1 MNKKSW
7 PMRRMMMAKTD
18 TSERGFEARIV
29 RRLTGVSQPEYNH
42 DLSLTDFAATHNGYV
57 QGQAKDYNRDVALD
71 VVQLL
76 AFLHTTQPDAVETL
90 ELSVE
95 GIKRTQFLHRL
106 QGEITK
112 RGVVDVLRKGISH
125 GPVHLDLYKWLPT
138 PGNPAAAEAFNKNIF
153 SVTRQLRYS
162 NDCGNELDMVIF
174 INGLPVLTFEL
185 KNSLTKQTLAD
196 AIVQYQT
203 TREPRELLF
212 QLGRCVAHI
221 AVDDV
226 EAAFCTELKGKTSWF
241 LPFNQGWNSGAG
253 NPPNPNGL
261 KTDYMWKSVLTR
273 ESLANIIESFAQV
286 VEEEEIDA
294 KGKKRKKRKQIFP
307 RYHQLRTVR
316 ALLRRARADG
326 VGNRY
331 LIQHSAGSGKS
342 NTIAWLAHQLVEL
355 RTAANPLTTQFDSII
370 VITDRRA
377 LDTQI
382 ARTIKGYDHVAS
394 IFGHSD
400 NAQELRSFLQK
411 GKKIIVTTVQ
421 KFPFILD
428 ELGDL
433 SSKKF
438 ALLIDEAHSSQGG
451 KTTTRMH
458 EALGGKVGEEDFEE
472 DATQSAVNAEI
483 EKRIQSRKL
492 LMNASYFAFT
502 ATPKNKTLELFG
514 ERIVIGDEVQ
524 FRSPEELTY
533 TTKQAIQEKFIL
545 DVVEN
550 YTSYDSFYQVAKT
563 VEDDPEFDKM
573 KALKKIRHYVESHD
587 KAIRSKAE
595 IMVDHF
601 ITQVVGKHKIGG
613 KARAMI
619 VCNGISRAI
628 DYFRE
633 VSDYLIQIKSPY
645 KAIVAYSGDFEIGG
659 EKKTEADL
667 NHFPSKDIPAKLKQ
681 DPYRFL
687 IVANKFV
694 TGFDE
699 PLLHTMYVDKPLAGV
714 LAVQTLSR
722 LNRAHPQKH
731 DTFVLDFAD
740 NAEAV
745 KAAFQDYYRATIQ
758 TGETDPNKLHD
769 LKAELDGL
777 QVYSWQQV
785 EDLVS
790 LYLGG
795 ADRDKLDPI
804 LDLCVEEYKE
814 NLDEDGQVRFKGK
827 AKAFVRS
834 YSFLAAILSYG
845 HPAWEK
851 LSVFLNFL
859 IPKLPAPKE
868 EDLSKGVLESVDMD
882 SYRVEAKASLKMAME
897 DIDAAVEPVPAS
909 SSGGVSEP
917 EIDRLSNII
926 KTFNDLFGNIDWKDE
941 DQIHK
946 VLTEEIPARVA
957 RDKAYQNAQV
967 NSDRQNAKL
976 EHDKALHRV
985 VLELLADHTELFKQ
999 FSDNSNF
1006 KRWLTDMVFDVT
1018 YKKHLSNQLVS
1029 DELKKRVQDVIRDR
1043 FGEAEIWSHAAS
1055 LLIDR
1060 LMGNGRSS
1068 IGLADLAMIEES
1080 SGFSVSHILFPVL
1093 NLLSANDVGLL
1104 HREFLRMDASH
1115 AQYTISFDEV
1125 RFMSSGMQTDR
1136 DWAEGLSIRWTLPK
1150 TQDSAHG

>member
-1 MNKKSW
+1 
-7 PMRRMMMAKTD
+7 MAKTD

-370 VITDRRA
+370 VITDRQA

>member
-1 MNKKSW
+1 
-7 PMRRMMMAKTD
+7 MAKTD

-681 DPYRFL
+681 DHYRFL

>member
-1 MNKKSW
+1 MA
-7 PMRRMMMAKTD
+7 MAKTD
-18 TSERGFEARIV
+18 TSERWFEARVV
-29 RRLTGVSQPEYNH
+29 RGLTGVPQPEYSH
-42 DLSLTDFAATHNGYV
+42 ELAPTDFAATHNGYL
-57 QGQAKDYNRDVALD
+57 QGKPADYNRDVALD

-76 AFLHTTQPDAVETL
+76 AFLHATQPKTVDTL
-90 ELSVE
+90 ELAAE

-112 RGVVDVLRKGISH
+112 RGVVDVLRKGVSH
-125 GPVHLDLYKWLPT
+125 GPVHVDLYKLLPT
-138 PGNPAAAEAFNKNIF
+138 PGNAAAADAFGKNIF
-153 SVTRQLRYS
+153 SVTRQVRYS
-162 NDCGNELDMVIF
+162 NDSGNELDLAIF

-203 TREPRELLF
+203 TRSPQELLF

-221 AVDDV
+221 AVDDA
-226 EAAFCTELKGKTSWF
+226 EAAFCTELKGKASWF

-253 NPPNPNGL
+253 NPPNPDGL
-261 KTDYMWKSVLTR
+261 KTDYLWKQVLTR
-273 ESLANIIESFAQV
+273 ESLANIIESYAQV
-286 VEEEEIDA
+286 VEEEESDA
-294 KGKKRKKRKQIFP
+294 SGKKKKKRKQIFP
-307 RYHQLRTVR
+307 RFHQLRTVR
-316 ALLRRARADG
+316 ALLRRAHTDG
-326 VGNRY
+326 VGKRY

-355 RTAANPLTTQFDSII
+355 RRKDNPMTAQFDSII

-382 ARTIKGYDHVAS
+382 ARTIKGYDHVAA

-400 NAQELRSFLQK
+400 NAQELREYLRR

-433 SSKKF
+433 SDKKF

-451 KTTTRMH
+451 KTTARMH
-458 EALGGKVGEEDFEE
+458 EALGGKVAEEQFEE
-472 DATQSAVNAEI
+472 DSTQDAVNTEI
-483 EKRIQSRKL
+483 EKRIASRKL
-492 LMNASYFAFT
+492 LGNASYFAFT

-514 ERIVIGDEVQ
+514 EKTLVGDKAE

-563 VEDDPEFDKM
+563 VEGDPEFDKA
-573 KALKKIRHYVESHD
+573 KALKKIRYYVESHD
-587 KAIRSKAE
+587 KAIRCKAE

-601 ITQVVGKHKIGG
+601 IDQVAGKHKIGG

-619 VCNGISRAI
+619 VCNGIARAI
-628 DYFRE
+628 DYYRE
-633 VSDYLIQIKSPY
+633 VSDYLTQIKSPY
-645 KAIVAYSGDFEIGG
+645 KAIVAYSGDFEVGG

-667 NHFPSKDIPAKLKQ
+667 NGFPSKDIPVNLKQ

-745 KAAFQDYYRATIQ
+745 KKAFQDYYRATIQ
-758 TGETDPNKLHD
+758 TGETDANKLHD
-769 LKAELDGL
+769 LKAELDGQ

-785 EDLVS
+785 EDLVA

-804 LDLCVEEYKE
+804 LDACVEEYQE
-814 NLDEDGQVRFKGK
+814 NLDEDGQVKFKGK

-834 YSFLAAILSYG
+834 YGFLAAILSYG
-845 HPAWEK
+845 HPSWEK
-851 LSVFLNFL
+851 LSIFLNFL

-882 SYRVEAKASLKMAME
+882 SYRVEAQAALKMAM
-897 DIDAAVEPVPAS
+897 DDTDASFDPVPP
-909 SSGGVSEP
+909 SGGGGNGEP

-926 KTFNDLFGNIDWKDE
+926 KAFNDLFGNIEWKDE
-941 DQIHK
+941 DKIRK
-946 VLTEEIPARVA
+946 VIAEEIPARVA
-957 RDKAYQNAQV
+957 KDKAYRNAQANSDKQNA
-967 NSDRQNAKL
+967 RL
-976 EHDKALHRV
+976 EHDKALNRV
-985 VLELLADHTELFKQ
+985 VLELLSDHTELFKQ
-999 FSDNSNF
+999 FSDNLNF
-1006 KRWLTDMVFDVT
+1006 KRWLTDMVFDAT
-1018 YKKHLSNQLVS
+1018 YQPRDANEARHGGITRERSRRVIEEKFGFAGIWSRGIDAIFDHLEQGRNKLGLS
-1029 DELKKRVQDVIRDR
+1029 DL
-1043 FGEAEIWSHAAS
+1043 AEI
-1055 LLIDR
+1055 
-1060 LMGNGRSS
+1060 
-1068 IGLADLAMIEES
+1068 EQS
-1080 SGFSVSHILFPVL
+1080 SGLSVSNILFPILNVL
-1093 NLLSANDVGLL
+1093 STNDVGILR
-1104 HREFLRMDASH
+1104 REFLNDARLELDFDAVSH
-1115 AQYTISFDEV
+1115 LASTHQGEN
-1125 RFMSSGMQTDR
+1125 
-1136 DWAEGLSIRWTLPK
+1136 DWAERLSIRWTV
-1150 TQDSAHG
+1150 QDVRGNMHG

>member
-1 MNKKSW
+1 
-7 PMRRMMMAKTD
+7 MAKTD

-645 KAIVAYSGDFEIGG
+645 KAMVAYSGDFEIGG

-941 DQIHK
+941 DLIHK

>member
-1 MNKKSW
+1 
-7 PMRRMMMAKTD
+7 MAKTD
-18 TSERGFEARIV
+18 TSERWFEARVV
-29 RRLTGVSQPEYNH
+29 RSLTGVPQPEYNH
-42 DLSLTDFAATHNGYV
+42 ELGPTDFAAIHNGYV
-57 QGQAKDYNRDVALD
+57 QGKPTDYNRDVALD
-71 VVQLL
+71 VLQLL
-76 AFLHTTQPDAVETL
+76 AFLHATQPDAVETL
-90 ELSVE
+90 ELGFE

-112 RGVVDVLRKGISH
+112 RGVVDVLRKGVSH
-125 GPVHLDLYKWLPT
+125 GPVHLDLYKLLPT
-138 PGNPAAAEAFNKNIF
+138 PGNVTAAEAFGKNIF
-153 SVTRQLRYS
+153 SVTRQVRYS
-162 NDCGNELDMVIF
+162 NDSGNELDMVIF

-203 TREPRELLF
+203 TRSPQELLF
-212 QLGRCVAHI
+212 QLGRCVSHI
-221 AVDDV
+221 AVDDA
-226 EAAFCTELKGKTSWF
+226 EAAFCTELKGKASWF

-261 KTDYMWKSVLTR
+261 KTDYLWKSVLTR

-286 VEEEEIDA
+286 VEEEETDS

-307 RYHQLRTVR
+307 RFHQLRTVR
-316 ALLRRARADG
+316 ALLRCARADG
-326 VGNRY
+326 VGKRY

-355 RTAANPLTTQFDSII
+355 RTATDPLTAQFDSII

-400 NAQELRSFLQK
+400 NAQELREYLRR

-433 SSKKF
+433 SGKKF

-451 KTTTRMH
+451 KTTARMH
-458 EALGGKVGEEDFEE
+458 EALGGVTEENFEE
-472 DATQSAVNAEI
+472 DSTQDAVNSEI

-492 LMNASYFAFT
+492 LSNASYFAFT

-514 ERIVIGDEVQ
+514 EKIIVGDKVQ
-524 FRSPEELTY
+524 FRSPEEFIY

-545 DVVEN
+545 DVVAN

-563 VEDDPEFDKM
+563 VEDDPEFDKA

-587 KAIRSKAE
+587 KAIRRKAE

-601 ITQVVGKHKIGG
+601 VVQVAGKQKIGG

-619 VCNGISRAI
+619 VCNGIARAI

-633 VSDYLIQIKSPY
+633 VSDYLTQIKSPY

-659 EKKTEADL
+659 VKKTEADL
-667 NHFPSKDIPAKLKQ
+667 NGFPSKDIPAILKQ

-745 KAAFQDYYRATIQ
+745 KAAFQDYYRATVQI
-758 TGETDPNKLHD
+758 GETDANKLHD
-769 LKAELDGL
+769 LKAELDGH

-785 EDLVS
+785 EDLVA

-804 LDLCVEEYKE
+804 LDLCVEEYIE
-814 NLDEDGQVRFKGK
+814 NLDEDGQVKFKGK

-834 YSFLAAILSYG
+834 YGFLAAILSYG

-851 LSVFLNFL
+851 LSIFLNFL

-882 SYRVEAKASLKMAME
+882 SYRVEAHASLKMAME
-897 DIDAAVEPVPAS
+897 DADATVDPVPAG
-909 SSGGVSEP
+909 SSGGKTEP
-917 EIDRLSNII
+917 EIDKLSNII

-941 DQIHK
+941 DKIRK
-946 VLTEEIPARVA
+946 VITEEIPARVA
-957 RDKAYQNAQV
+957 QDKAYQNALA
-967 NSDRQNAKL
+967 NSDKQNAKL
-976 EHDKALHRV
+976 EHDKALNRV
-985 VLELLADHTELFKQ
+985 VLELLSDHTELFKQ
-999 FSDNSNF
+999 FSDNPNF
-1006 KRWLTDMVFDVT
+1006 KRWMTDMVFEST
-1018 YKKHLSNQLVS
+1018 YHPNAGATKIQ
-1029 DELKKRVQDVIRDR
+1029 
-1043 FGEAEIWSHAAS
+1043 
-1055 LLIDR
+1055 
-1060 LMGNGRSS
+1060 
-1068 IGLADLAMIEES
+1068 
-1080 SGFSVSHILFPVL
+1080 P
-1093 NLLSANDVGLL
+1093 
-1104 HREFLRMDASH
+1104 
-1115 AQYTISFDEV
+1115 
-1125 RFMSSGMQTDR
+1125 QTG
-1136 DWAEGLSIRWTLPK
+1136 APS
-1150 TQDSAHG
+1150 

>member
-1 MNKKSW
+1 MSV
-7 PMRRMMMAKTD
+7 TD
-18 TSERGFEARIV
+18 TSEKAFEALIV
-29 RRLTGVSQPEYNH
+29 R
-42 DLSLTDFAATHNGYV
+42 DLVASGYV
-57 QGQAKDYNRDVALD
+57 QGKASDYNRDVALD

-76 AFLHTTQPDAVETL
+76 AFLQATQPKAVEVL
-90 ELSVE
+90 ELDSE

-112 RGVVDVLRKGISH
+112 RGVVDVLRKGVSH
-125 GPVHLDLYKWLPT
+125 GPVHVDLYKLLPT
-138 PGNPAAAEAFNKNIF
+138 PGNATAAEAFAKNIF
-153 SVTRQLRYS
+153 SVTRQVRYS
-162 NDCGNELDMVIF
+162 NDSGNELDLVIF

-212 QLGRCVAHI
+212 QLGRCVAHF
-221 AVDDV
+221 AVDDN
-226 EAAFCTELKGKTSWF
+226 EAAFCTELKGKASWF

-253 NPPNPNGL
+253 NPPNPHGL
-261 KTDYMWKSVLTR
+261 KTDYLWKQVLTR
-273 ESLANIIESFAQV
+273 ESLANIIESYAQV
-286 VEEEEIDA
+286 VEEEEADA
-294 KGKKRKKRKQIFP
+294 SGKKRKKRKQIFP
-307 RYHQLRTVR
+307 RFHQLRTVR
-316 ALLRRARADG
+316 ALLRRAREDG
-326 VGNRY
+326 VGKRY

-355 RTAANPLTTQFDSII
+355 RRKDDPSKPQFDSII

-382 ARTIKGYDHVAS
+382 ARTIKGYDHVAA

-400 NAQELRSFLQK
+400 NAQELREYLRR

-428 ELGDL
+428 ELEDL
-433 SSKKF
+433 SSKRF

-451 KTTTRMH
+451 KTTARMH
-458 EALGGKVGEEDFEE
+458 EALGGKAAAQVASETTDEEPLEEDS
-472 DATQSAVNAEI
+472 TQDAVNAEI
-483 EKRIQSRKL
+483 EKRIASRKL
-492 LMNASYFAFT
+492 LANASYFAFT

-514 ERIVIGDEVQ
+514 EKVMVGDQVQ

-545 DVVEN
+545 DVVEH
-550 YTSYDSFYQVAKT
+550 YTPVESFYQVAKT
-563 VEDDPEFDKM
+563 VADDPEFDKA

-587 KAIRSKAE
+587 KAIRRKAE

-601 ITQVVGKHKIGG
+601 IAQVAGKQKIGG

-619 VCNGISRAI
+619 VCNGIARAI
-628 DYFRE
+628 DYWRE
-633 VSDYLIQIKSPY
+633 VSDYLNEIKSPY
-645 KAIVAYSGDFEIGG
+645 KAIVAYSGEFEMGG
-659 EKKTEADL
+659 QKKTEADL
-667 NHFPSKDIPAKLKQ
+667 NGFPSKDIPANFKQ

-758 TGETDPNKLHD
+758 TGETDANKLHD
-769 LKAELDGL
+769 LKAELDAQ

-785 EDLVS
+785 EDLVA
-790 LYLGG
+790 LYLSG

-804 LDLCVEEYKE
+804 LDACVAEYTDQ
-814 NLDEDGQVRFKGK
+814 LGEDDQVKFKGK

-834 YSFLAAILSYG
+834 YGFLAAILSYG

-851 LSVFLNFL
+851 LSIFLNFL

-868 EDLSKGVLESVDMD
+868 EDLSKGVLETIDMD
-882 SYRVEAKASLKMAME
+882 SYRVEAKAALKMAM
-897 DIDAAVEPVPAS
+897 DDADATVEPVPP
-909 SSGGVSEP
+909 GGGGFKLEP
-917 EIDRLSNII
+917 EIDKLSNIVRE
-926 KTFNDLFGNIDWKDE
+926 FNDLFGNIEWKDE
-941 DQIHK
+941 DKIRK
-946 VLTEEIPARVA
+946 VITEEIPARVA
-957 RDKAYQNAQV
+957 QDKAYQNAQA
-967 NSDRQNAKL
+967 NSDKQNARL
-976 EHDKALHRV
+976 EHDKALNRV
-985 VLELLADHTELFKQ
+985 VLELLSDHTELFKQ
-999 FSDNSNF
+999 FSDNPNF
-1006 KRWLTDMVFDVT
+1006 KRWLTDMVFDAT
-1018 YKKHLSNQLVS
+1018 YQPGTVPPKAPPQ
-1029 DELKKRVQDVIRDR
+1029 
-1043 FGEAEIWSHAAS
+1043 
-1055 LLIDR
+1055 
-1060 LMGNGRSS
+1060 MGAG
-1068 IGLADLAMIEES
+1068 
-1080 SGFSVSHILFPVL
+1080 V
-1093 NLLSANDVGLL
+1093 
-1104 HREFLRMDASH
+1104 
-1115 AQYTISFDEV
+1115 
-1125 RFMSSGMQTDR
+1125 
-1136 DWAEGLSIRWTLPK
+1136 
-1150 TQDSAHG
+1150 